1 MMKNGGCAT
10 KVLSDKAIYFEK
22 KLEFD
27 EMRRQFEFSSGIGSF
42 VC

>member
-10 KVLSDKAIYFEK
+10 KVLPDQAINFEK
-22 KLEFD
+22 SWRLMKCD
-27 EMRRQFEFSSGIGSF
+27 GRFEFSSGIGSF